1 MLNELFLLTC
11 SVENLLFFAD
21 KLRFKSLAQ
30 LLVVNIS
37 FASVIIVGKNSILL
51 ILARCCDHSQFS
63 ESSFELVNGNT
74 APILDVKKLECL
86 CEKGR
91 SFASGGTLLVYLLH
105 DILLKSGVIFIS
117 Q

>member
-1 MLNELFLLTC
+1 MLSGLFLLTC

-21 KLRFKSLAQ
+21 KLRFKPLAQ
-30 LLVVNIS
+30 LLVVYNS
-37 FASVIIVGKNSILL
+37 FASVIIVGKNSMLL
-51 ILARCCDHSQFS
+51 ILARCDHSQFS
-63 ESSFELVNGNT
+63 ESSFELVNGDT

-91 SFASGGTLLVYLLH
+91 SFASGWTLLVYLLH
-105 DILLKSGVIFIS
+105 DILFKSGVILIS